1 MASNYVQT
9 GEIIQYTNETGSTIT
24 ADTPIAIGDMV
35 GVALLDIADD
45 ETGSVGLSGV
55 WELPKEAE
63 IIAQGAKVYLNSSG
77 KITATSTANTFA
89 GIMFEAAA
97 SGDAT
102 CYVKL
107 CQTVK
112 GDTGAKGD
120 YAVLAYTNGTGSTI
134 DEGDAIAIGT
144 IVGVALEDIAAAAEG
159 DVGIEG
165 IYTIAKSTDVAITL
179 GAAVYLIAASGL
191 ITTVAESNVYAGRA
205 VSAALE
211 AGTTVDVLLNV

>member
-63 IIAQGAKVYLNSSG
+63 TIAQGAKVYLNSSG

-107 CQTVK
+107 CQTV
-112 GDTGAKGD
+112 
-120 YAVLAYTNGTGSTI
+120 NI
-134 DEGDAIAIGT
+134 Q
-144 IVGVALEDIAAAAEG
+144 
-159 DVGIEG
+159 
-165 IYTIAKSTDVAITL
+165 
-179 GAAVYLIAASGL
+179 
-191 ITTVAESNVYAGRA
+191 
-205 VSAALE
+205 
-211 AGTTVDVLLNV
+211 